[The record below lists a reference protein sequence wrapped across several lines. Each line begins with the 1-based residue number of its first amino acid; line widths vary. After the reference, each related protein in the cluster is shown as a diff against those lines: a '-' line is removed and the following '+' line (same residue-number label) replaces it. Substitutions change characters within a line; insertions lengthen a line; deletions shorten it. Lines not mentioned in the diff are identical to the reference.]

1 MSIATTMPFGLPLR
15 FATLPQYLKEV
26 QPETKSHGVGKWDL
40 GHFEAHY
47 VPTARGFDSWYG
59 YYSSYT
65 SYFSHVG
72 DLGEC
77 QGPTCFHDFNL
88 NGKAL
93 GGVEGTYS
101 TELFS
106 RRAETLIE
114 RHETDKPLFL
124 YFAPTNC
131 HGEVQAP
138 RELLEAKEPTLGAV
152 PNHARRIYAACLLA
166 LDNSV
171 ERIEGA
177 LQARDMWA
185 TTVLLATSDN
195 GAVPMEVLNTQ
206 AGSNWP
212 LRGQKFRTYE
222 GGTKVPA
229 FLYSALLPAAPRGS
243 TYAGLFHIVDV
254 APTLLYGVLR
264 ARGAFNASAL
274 AAHDGDS
281 YDQWRALL
289 GEAAAAR
296 DIVLYNIDS
305 CLSGGS
311 IIGAIRQG
319 DLKLIVRELNQTWW
333 PVPRTNAP
341 ADLFYEAFEVGD
353 TTVPVQ
359 LYNLSA
365 DPTESRDLSA
375 QLPGAVD
382 ALNATLQ
389 RYADG
394 MSDAVACDQ
403 PADNKYL
410 AIWAKRGFV
419 SPWLD
424 DPLYMYACSAAICPP
439 GAPTGAPTTV
449 SERTPRPTSD
459 TAMPTPLPS
468 ASAGASNASI
478 DTPTPTPR
486 PARARLDAERRPIA
500 DGPGHAARRPARSRC
515 RLLCLPGRRPNTSTR
530 AQTRYGGPH
539 SRAARSAS

>member
-1 MSIATTMPFGLPLR
+1 MLPRL
-15 FATLPQYLKEV
+15 
-26 QPETKSHGVGKWDL
+26 QP
-40 GHFEAHY
+40 
-47 VPTARGFDSWYG
+47 R
-59 YYSSYT
+59 
-65 SYFSHVG
+65 
-72 DLGEC
+72 
-77 QGPTCFHDFNL
+77 
-88 NGKAL
+88 GKAL
-93 GGVEGTYS
+93 GGVEGVYS

-106 RRAETLIE
+106 KRAETLIE

-138 RELLEAKEPTLGAV
+138 RELLEAKEPTLGSV

-212 LRGQKFRTYE
+212 LRARSSARTR
-222 GGTKVPA
+222 
-229 FLYSALLPAAPRGS
+229 AAPRCPRSSTRRCCRPRRAARRTRGS
-243 TYAGLFHIVDV
+243 STSSTSRRRCSTACCARAARWRVG
-254 APTLLYGVLR
+254 
-264 ARGAFNASAL
+264 ARGARRRLVRPVA
-274 AAHDGDS
+274 
-281 YDQWRALL
+281 RALL
-289 GEAAAAR
+289 GAAPPPR
-296 DIVLYNIDS
+296 DVVLYSIGS

-341 ADLFYEAFEVGD
+341 ADRFYEAFEVGD
-353 TTVPVQ
+353 TPVPVQ

-365 DPTESRDLSA
+365 DPTESRDLS
-375 QLPGAVD
+375 GAGCRTRS

-394 MSDAVACDQ
+394 MSDASRATS
-403 PADNKYL
+403 PPTTSTSPSGRSA
-410 AIWAKRGFV
+410 AV
-419 SPWLD
+419 SPWLG

-439 GAPTGAPTTV
+439 GAPTGAPTTL

-459 TAMPTPLPS
+459 TAMPRRSRAQREARATRRS
-468 ASAGASNASI
+468 TRRAGRRG
-478 DTPTPTPR
+478 R
-486 PARARLDAERRPIA
+486 PRARLRRRRPR
-500 DGPGHAARRPARSRC
+500 GPVRAAPGPFRC
-515 RLLCLPGRRPNTSTR
+515 RLLCLPGDVRI
-530 AQTRYGGPH
+530 
-539 SRAARSAS
+539 